1 MFWRQV
7 ITGFMMVGWAVPH
20 ALGQADTQSLAN
32 QRWFEVRTAHFNV
45 YSCGQTQEVF
55 KLSARLE
62 QFHDAY
68 SLLAGAQAVTSPPI
82 IVMAFPDNQSMQS
95 FRPLYQGQPINLSG
109 FFKRGEDENL
119 IALALSGTNRVS
131 LAVIFHE

>member
-1 MFWRQV
+1 
-7 ITGFMMVGWAVPH
+7 MMVSWAVPP
-20 ALGQADTQSLAN
+20 ALGQVDAHSLAN
-32 QRWFEVRTAHFNV
+32 QRWLEVRTAHFNL

-68 SLLAGAQAVTSPPI
+68 SLLAGAQSVTSPPI
-82 IVMAFPDNQSMQS
+82 TVMAFPDNQSMQP
-95 FRPLYQGQPINLSG
+95 FLPLYQCQPISLSG

-119 IALALSGTNRVS
+119 IAL
-131 LAVIFHE
+131 